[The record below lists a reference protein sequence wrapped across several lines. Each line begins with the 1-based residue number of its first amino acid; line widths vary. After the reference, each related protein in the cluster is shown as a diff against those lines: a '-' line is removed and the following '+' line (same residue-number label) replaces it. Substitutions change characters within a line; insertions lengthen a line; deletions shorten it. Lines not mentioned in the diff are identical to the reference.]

1 MDPNSAPDLSLS
13 HTVYTT
19 ASGKAL
25 VRQILSQCKPVAI
38 EPHDYQCE
46 GICRALASDGDD
58 VVATMATGAGKTGL
72 LSFLMLVVRAI
83 SQDPSLAL
91 QNRMFPK
98 NPCMIVI
105 CPTKALEEDMV
116 CKLIPWLRNGETD
129 PGKST
134 ELEYVGIWTAYNGY
148 QFRHNSSST
157 IN

>member
-1 MDPNSAPDLSLS
+1 MNPPTSATNASLS

-19 ASGKAL
+19 ASGRALL

-46 GICRALASDGDD
+46 GICRALDGDD

-72 LSFLMLVVRAI
+72 MSFLMLVVRTI

-91 QNRMFPK
+91 QNRTFPK
-98 NPCMIVI
+98 NPCMLVI

-116 CKLIPWLRNGETD
+116 C
-129 PGKST
+129 
-134 ELEYVGIWTAYNGY
+134 
-148 QFRHNSSST
+148 
-157 IN
+157 